1 LAAAAKGGNK
11 KQKSLM
17 GGAFGSVEADC
28 RQPAQNTH
36 KRRGSNRK
44 AEYNQYNRFLLNT
57 FRKATL
63 VSGSCLAHVFSRT
76 ITHNA
81 GGRRAMEYRN
91 SPGPA
96 NIFGST
102 SCLTWILLQVLI
114 ALPVAAQTRVPLQP
128 FAQQVRQVETSLA
141 YLGQPLAQ
149 NDGDAINQA
158 IGNANEAAAIERLE
172 QILDKYTLAIVD
184 INAESR
190 VKVQPGPAKP
200 ELVEA
205 GTRVFLVKV
214 INKAGVTAKLEAESP
229 NALPVFVRSD
239 GSSEPAKKLSPADV
253 RDRWMDGELYDKDP
267 MSPQLSGLP
276 LEYRIL
282 QIYSRDQGQRS
293 ASISFNVG
301 QGTQDIGFRNEMV
314 VVFTALPARPLR
326 LWVRDENSAPSMA
339 AFTIRDA
346 LGRLYPNPAKR
357 LAPDLFFQPQV
368 YRENGD
374 TILVPAGSYTVTSTM
389 GPEYHAQ
396 TKQVEVTATGPNEV
410 SFAMQ
415 RWIDPAKYRWY
426 SGDHHVHAAGCSHY
440 QNPTEGVQPDDMAR
454 QIQGEKL
461 NVGAVL
467 TWGPCYYYQKQF
479 FSGKDHPLSKP
490 NRLMHYDLEVSGF
503 PSSHAGHLVLLGLT
517 NQDYPHCVR
526 IEQWPTWDLPV
537 LRWAKSQGALAGFA
551 HSGWGLAVKSRELP
565 NYEIPG
571 FDSIGA
577 NEYIV
582 DVTHPDAVD
591 FISTMDTPYPWELN
605 IWYHT
610 LNVGFRT
617 RISGETDFP
626 CITDARVGQGRVYAK
641 VDGPLS
647 YSGWVEALRAGRSYV
662 SDGRSHLMDFSV
674 NNIEVGTNASE
685 VRLTGRGT
693 VHARVKVSA
702 YLSPVASGTDSML
715 IDRGSYW
722 RSPRLKA
729 DISTESIHGRPID
742 QTPYWHLERARIGDT
757 REVPVELVVN
767 GKPIARKNIVADG
780 SVQDIAFDVPVE
792 RSSWMAVR
800 ILGSS
805 HSNPIFILVDG
816 KPIRASRQSAQ
827 WCFAA
832 VDQCWTQKAPRISKA
847 ELADAQAAYDHAREV
862 YTKLVAECPQ

>member
-1 LAAAAKGGNK
+1 VIG
-11 KQKSLM
+11 
-17 GGAFGSVEADC
+17 
-28 RQPAQNTH
+28 
-36 KRRGSNRK
+36 
-44 AEYNQYNRFLLNT
+44 
-57 FRKATL
+57 
-63 VSGSCLAHVFSRT
+63 
-76 ITHNA
+76 
-81 GGRRAMEYRN
+81 
-91 SPGPA
+91 
-96 NIFGST
+96 
-102 SCLTWILLQVLI
+102 ILLLATI
-114 ALPVAAQTRVPLQP
+114 GWPIAAQTRVALQP

-141 YLGQPLAQ
+141 YLGQPLAPK
-149 NDGDAINQA
+149 DADAINHA
-158 IGNANEAAAIERLE
+158 IGNANEAAAIEQLE
-172 QILDKYTLAIVD
+172 QILDRYALAIVD
-184 INAESR
+184 INAEGR
-190 VKVQPGPAKP
+190 VKVQGGFAKP
-200 ELVEA
+200 ELVEG
-205 GTRVFLVKV
+205 GTRIFLVKV
-214 INKAGVTAKLEAESP
+214 INKAGVTAPLTAESP
-229 NALPVFVRSD
+229 NSLPIFVQSD
-239 GSSEPAKKLSPADV
+239 SSPEPPKKISSADT
-253 RDRWMDGELYDKDP
+253 RNRWMGLELYDKDP
-267 MSPQLSGLP
+267 MSLRLSGLP

-282 QIYSRDQGQRS
+282 QVYSRDEGQRS
-293 ASISFNVG
+293 AAIGFNVG
-301 QGTQDIGFRNEMV
+301 QGTQDIGFRYEVV
-314 VVFTALPARPLR
+314 VVFTALPGRPLR
-326 LWVRDENSAPSMA
+326 LLVRDENGAPSMA

-346 LGRLYPNPAKR
+346 LGRLYPNPSKR

-374 TILVPAGSYTVTSTM
+374 TIQVPAGSYKVTASM
-389 GPEYHAQ
+389 GPEYHPQ

-440 QNPTEGVQPDDMAR
+440 QNPTEGVQPDDMMR
-454 QIQGEKL
+454 QIRGEKL
-461 NVGAVL
+461 NVGSVL

-479 FSGKDHPLSKP
+479 FSGKDHPLSRP
-490 NRLMHYDLEVSGF
+490 DGLMHYDLEVSGF

-517 NQDYPHCVR
+517 NQDYPHCTR

-582 DVTHPDAVD
+582 DVTHPDMVD
-591 FISTMDTPYPWELN
+591 FISTMDTPYHWELN

-641 VDGPLS
+641 VDRSLS
-647 YSGWVEALRAGRSYV
+647 YGGWVEALRAGRSYV

-674 NNIEVGTNASE
+674 NNIEVGTNGSE
-685 VRLTGRGT
+685 VKLTERGS

-702 YLSPVASGTDSML
+702 YLSPVAAGSDDLPS
-715 IDRGSYW
+715 DRGNHFW
-722 RSPRLKA
+722 MNALGTGEGA
-729 DISTESIHGRPID
+729 GANIHDRPIE
-742 QTPYWHLERARIGDT
+742 QTPYWHIERARIGAT
-757 REVPVELVVN
+757 REVLVELVVN
-767 GKPIARKNIVADG
+767 GRPVGRKNIVADG
-780 SVQDIAFDVPVE
+780 SVQDVAFDVPVE

-805 HSNPIFILVDG
+805 HSNPIFVLVDE

-827 WCFAA
+827 WCLAA
-832 VDQCWTQKAPRISKA
+832 VDQCWTQKAPKISKA
-847 ELADAQAAYDHAREV
+847 ELSEAQAAYDHAREV
-862 YTKLVAECPQ
+862 YAKLAEECSQ